1 MDEQKPPINY
11 PDSFYSNDNSK
22 NIIHEEEGIPAY
34 RTLSRGNFG
43 ENDGNAV
50 CIDEALAEYDH
61 VRRTLTEQSRN
72 NSRIQSNNDLEKGQT
87 TQDFDLTEYLSDQH
101 TQITAAG
108 LKPKNMGVIWKNL
121 SVQGLGP
128 DARSI
133 LTNWSVIQKTLQF
146 WKWGK
151 KNGTDVTI
159 LHDNDGFVKSGEM
172 LLVLGRPGAGTSTL
186 LRVLANMRASFTGVF
201 GEVSYGG
208 IDAKE
213 FSKYFKG
220 EVCYNEEEDLHYPTL
235 TTEQTL
241 RFSLKNK
248 TPSTRLP
255 GESKADFIESLL
267 YMLGNMLGLTKQ
279 MNTMVGD
286 AFIRGLSG
294 GERKRLSIAEQM
306 TTHSSINCWDCATRG
321 LDASSAL
328 DYVRSLRIM
337 TDIMKKTTI
346 STLYQASDNIYS
358 LYDKVMVLDESRCIY
373 FGPASEAKQYFTDLG
388 FYCPSRKSTPD
399 FLTGLCNLNERE
411 VRSDFQGTV
420 PMNAVEFEK
429 AYKESAL
436 YTRMLRER
444 DVYEKQI
451 VEDQPSMDFREAFK
465 QANQKPFVINYFE
478 QIKALTVR
486 QYQLILGDKKSLYL
500 RYSDVII
507 KGLITA
513 SIFYMMPLD
522 GAGAFSRGGAFIFIV
537 FFNSFVAQS
546 ELPAFME
553 GRRILEKHKHFAL
566 FHPSAFYIA
575 QVIIDFPLSVLQ
587 AVLFQL
593 CSYFMMGFAL
603 DAGKVRYCYIVSFI
617 RT

>member
-1 MDEQKPPINY
+1 MGPEKPTINY
-11 PDSFYSNDNSK
+11 PNSFNNNDDNK
-22 NIIHEEEGIPAY
+22 TIFHEEGGIHAS
-34 RTLSRGNFG
+34 RILSRGDFG

-50 CIDEALAEYDH
+50 CIDEAFAEYDS
-61 VRRTLTEQSRN
+61 VRRTFTEQSRN
-72 NSRIQSNNDLEKGQT
+72 NSRIQQTSDIEKGQAT
-87 TQDFDLTEYLSDQH
+87 EDFDLTEYLSDQH
-101 TQITAAG
+101 TQIAAAG
-108 LKPKNMGVIWKNL
+108 LKPKNMGVIWKSL
-121 SVQGLGP
+121 SVQGLGA

-133 LTNWSVIQKTLQF
+133 LTNWSVIQQTLQF
-146 WKWGK
+146 WNWGK
-151 KNGTDVTI
+151 KKGTDVTI
-159 LHDNDGFVKSGEM
+159 LYDNNGFVKSGEM
-172 LLVLGRPGAGTSTL
+172 LLVLGCPGAGTSTL
-186 LRVLANMRASFTGVF
+186 LRVLANIRASFTGVF

-208 IDAKE
+208 IDAEE

-241 RFSLKNK
+241 RFALKNK

-255 GESKADFIESLL
+255 GESKTDFIESLL

-346 STLYQASDNIYS
+346 STLYQASDSMYD
-358 LYDKVMVLDESRCIY
+358 LFDKVMILDEGRCIY
-373 FGPASEAKQYFTDLG
+373 FGPADEAKPYFIDLG

-411 VRSDFQGTV
+411 VRSDFQGPV
-420 PMNAVEFEK
+420 PMDAAQFEIT
-429 AYKESAL
+429 YKESPL
-436 YTRMLRER
+436 YTRMLHER
-444 DVYEKQI
+444 DAYEKQI
-451 VEDQPSMDFREAFK
+451 VQDQPSLDFREAFK
-465 QANQKPFVINYFE
+465 QAHKKPFVINYFE
-478 QIKALTVR
+478 QVKSLAVR

-507 KGLITA
+507 KGLITS

-522 GAGAFSRGGAFIFIV
+522 GSGAFSRGGAFIFIV

-566 FHPSAFYIA
+566 FHPSAFYLA

-593 CSYFMMGFAL
+593 CSYFMMGLAM
-603 DAGKVRYCYIVSFI
+603 DAGKVSPYRILLNLI
-617 RT
+617 